1 VGRRAS
7 SAGGWRAVVG
17 SVRAAGAV
25 AGSDTG
31 GRRERMAWMGVVV
44 RLVVMRCLVCEA
56 LAVNDGMFASAKM
69 RSVRAR

>member
-1 VGRRAS
+1 
-7 SAGGWRAVVG
+7 
-17 SVRAAGAV
+17 
-25 AGSDTG
+25 
-31 GRRERMAWMGVVV
+31 MGVVV